1 MVQSNATTMDDY
13 LKELPEERREMMNEI
28 RNVILENLPEGYEE
42 RMNWGMISYE
52 IPLETYPDTYN
63 KQPLSYVAVA
73 SQKRH
78 MAIYLMGCYM
88 DQKQTKLLHDAFSD
102 LGVKPNMG
110 KSCVRFTKLEK
121 IPLDTIG
128 KLVGMM
134 SVEDYIKRYESSRKR

>member
-13 LKELPEERREMMNEI
+13 LKKLPEERREMMIEI
-28 RNVILENLPEGYEE
+28 RKVILENLPEGYEE

-88 DQKQTKLLHDAFSD
+88 DQEQTKLLHDAFD
-102 LGVKPNMG
+102 VMGVKPNMG

-121 IPLDTIG
+121 IPLETIG

-134 SVEDYIKRYESSRKR
+134 SVDDYIKRYESSRKK

>member
-1 MVQSNATTMDDY
+1 MVESKETKLDNY
-13 LKELPEERREMMNEI
+13 LNELPEDRREMMIEI
-28 RNVILENLPEGYEE
+28 RKVILENLPEGYEE

-52 IPLETYPDTYN
+52 IPLKTYPDTYN

-88 DQKQTKLLHDAFSD
+88 DQEQTKLLHDAFD
-102 LGVKPNMG
+102 VMGVKPNMG

-121 IPLDTIG
+121 IPLETIG

-134 SVEDYIKRYESSRKR
+134 SVDDYIKRYESSRKR

>member
-1 MVQSNATTMDDY
+1 MVESKETKLDNY
-13 LKELPEERREMMNEI
+13 LNELPEDRRDMMIEI
-28 RNVILENLPEGYEE
+28 RNVILDNLPKGYEE

-88 DQKQTKLLHDAFSD
+88 DQEQTKLLHDAFD
-102 LGVKPNMG
+102 VMGVKPNMG

-121 IPLDTIG
+121 IPLETIG

-134 SVEDYIKRYESSRKR
+134 SVDDYIKRYESSRKR